1 MKLKEFL
8 SELKRR
14 KVYRVSI
21 AYGFAAWLLAQI
33 AGLIT
38 DSFEA
43 DPWVMQMT
51 ISILILGF
59 PVTLILSWIFDI
71 GPEGIER
78 TLPKDANTQAERE
91 PISVKLVIVS
101 LVMIILIVI
110 GSRWSIQEFGKAKKG
125 AIHSL
130 AILPFDN
137 FTGTDSLEYFVAGM
151 QSSLI
156 GDMQKISALRV
167 PSKTSSNSFK
177 DSKTSIPEIANQLNV
192 DAAIEGSITCMGE
205 DSICVQIRLIRV
217 FPEEEQVWVQDYRI
231 EKGEILNF
239 YNKLTKQISKEIN
252 IALTPKEE
260 NLLAKSRIVHPEA
273 YDAYL
278 KGLYYWEKLDEQSTK
293 KALEYFQ
300 LAADLDPEWADPYA
314 GLANAWGLFGFF
326 GFLPK
331 SVTLP
336 KVYPYLN
343 KALELDPNSAKA
355 HYVAAILAVWTEW
368 DWEKGEREF
377 LRSIELDPNDALTR
391 MYYAH
396 LLMILRRSD
405 EANQQ
410 GKIGL
415 QLDPMKPLV
424 LGLYGVVEI
433 YNNDDRQAAIQ
444 AFEKALSIE
453 PNDWF
458 SRGNL
463 LDAIMDDAYKN
474 GAYEKW
480 IELWNEKVFINWNTD
495 GREAV
500 LKAFYENGHLAAI
513 EEMFRMNEIYGNDC
527 YLTTELKVKRNIY
540 LGNNEKA
547 IEVLEKD
554 YEIRGSGMPYISPR
568 FSYHE
573 QLKDNPRYVEILR
586 KMNLPL
592 PKN

>member
-1 MKLKEFL
+1 
-8 SELKRR
+8 
-14 KVYRVSI
+14 
-21 AYGFAAWLLAQI
+21 
-33 AGLIT
+33 
-38 DSFEA
+38 
-43 DPWVMQMT
+43 
-51 ISILILGF
+51 
-59 PVTLILSWIFDI
+59 
-71 GPEGIER
+71 
-78 TLPKDANTQAERE
+78 
-91 PISVKLVIVS
+91 VKLVIVS